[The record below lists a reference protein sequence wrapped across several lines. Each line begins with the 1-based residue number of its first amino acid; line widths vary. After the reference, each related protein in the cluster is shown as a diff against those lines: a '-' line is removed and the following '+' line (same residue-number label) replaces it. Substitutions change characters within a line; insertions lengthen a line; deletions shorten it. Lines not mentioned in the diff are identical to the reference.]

1 MLLCLCPVGFLSLAF
16 LSDLIL
22 IIDTKDL
29 VFLPLC
35 ILWVRAEGLK
45 DVEGGSLEETKAIVD
60 SFGDWQKMQYFH
72 SAVTAA
78 RNRVSSL
85 FWDLV

>member
-1 MLLCLCPVGFLSLAF
+1 MNLSKI
-16 LSDLIL
+16 SDIFYPFFSNL

>member
-1 MLLCLCPVGFLSLAF
+1 MRQWSNPTLEQTNRNSLN
-16 LSDLIL
+16 
-22 IIDTKDL
+22 TKDL

-45 DVEGGSLEETKAIVD
+45 DVEEGSLEETKAIVD

>member
-1 MLLCLCPVGFLSLAF
+1 MDLSKILDIF
-16 LSDLIL
+16 YPFFSNL
-22 IIDTKDL
+22 IIGTKDL